1 MSNNQFAVINCGKC
15 GRTLGVNSTLI
26 GQKGLCPFCKSE
38 VEIPSTAII
47 LDKDSIK
54 CDGYIQTKRSKLR
67 IAAACLQL
75 FIMLINL
82 FDSGLS
88 FFTFISVFISIALLL
103 AKGSVFRS
111 LFFFGAWIYI
121 ATFIRLLFQ
130 GNFSFCLF
138 CGLLEAIFIAISIT
152 KPHNWHDNYR
162 QNVSTTSNVI

>member
-1 MSNNQFAVINCGKC
+1 MNNNQFAVINCLKC
-15 GRTLGVNSTLI
+15 GRILGANLTLI

-47 LDKDSIK
+47 LDKDNIK
-54 CDGYIQTKRSKLR
+54 CDGYIQKKISKLR

-75 FIMLINL
+75 LIMLNDL

-88 FFTFISVFISIALLL
+88 FFSFLCVIISIALLL

-121 ATFIRLLFQ
+121 ATFIRFIFQ
-130 GNFSFCLF
+130 GNCSFYLF
-138 CGLLEAIFIAISIT
+138 CGLIEAIIIAISIT
-152 KPHNWHDNYR
+152 EPLNWHDSYN
-162 QNVSTTSNVI
+162 Q